1 LIKLSEVEDKP
12 QRLQGPVMSMYFYD
26 DTDDW
31 PEYKIIQ
38 DYLHRLEVAHVE
50 YRKELQAAESA
61 CISDPENENL
71 TAKVDVLKKELK
83 EIEKKLNESFSLYR

>member
-1 LIKLSEVEDKP
+1 MIKLSEVEDKP
-12 QRLQGPVMSMYFYD
+12 HRLQGPVMSMYFYD
-26 DTDDW
+26 DTDGW

-50 YRKELQAAESA
+50 SRKELQAAESA
-61 CISDPENENL
+61 CISDPENEKL
-71 TAKVDVLKKELK
+71 TAKVEVLKKELQ